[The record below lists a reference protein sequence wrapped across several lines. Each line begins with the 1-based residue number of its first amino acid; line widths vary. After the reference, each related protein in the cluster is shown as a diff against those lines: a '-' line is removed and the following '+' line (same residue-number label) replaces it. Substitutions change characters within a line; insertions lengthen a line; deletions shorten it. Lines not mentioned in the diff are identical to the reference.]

1 MVVLRHLI
9 MQMMPL
15 LGEWYGFHG
24 MSGMS
29 VISTLNS
36 IQSRIKELTGDQA
49 HPDSDYEVE

>member
-49 HPDSDYEVE
+49 HPDSDYEVK